1 MWTSVLR
8 SGVMIMKTSA
18 VTSDELLRMPNDG
31 HRYELLDGELRK
43 MAPAGQKHGRIII
56 NITTPLD
63 QYVRA
68 NQLGAVY
75 AAETGFQLT
84 RNPDTV
90 RAPDVAFVSSE
101 RLAKLGEVEGYWP
114 GAPDLAVEVI
124 SPSDS
129 YADVEDKVFDW
140 RTAGTRLVIV
150 VNPRKRAV
158 MLYKSLS
165 EISVLTEGDTIDAN
179 DVVPGWKLPVRNVF
193 E

>member
-1 MWTSVLR
+1 M
-8 SGVMIMKTSA
+8 
-18 VTSDELLRMPNDG
+18 
-31 HRYELLDGELRK
+31 
-43 MAPAGQKHGRIII
+43 

-63 QYVRA
+63 IHVRA
-68 NQLGAVY
+68 NQLGRFY

-90 RAPDVAFVSSE
+90 RAPELAFVSAE
-101 RLAKLGEVEGYWP
+101 RLSAVGEVEGYWP

-140 RTAGTRLVIV
+140 LTAGTRLVIV
-150 VNPRKRAV
+150 VNPRKCAV
-158 MLYKSLS
+158 TLYKSLS

-179 DVVPGWKLPVRNVF
+179 DDVVAGWKLPVRNAF

>member
-1 MWTSVLR
+1 
-8 SGVMIMKTSA
+8 MIMKTSA
-18 VTSDELLRMPNDG
+18 VTSDDLLRMPNDG
-31 HRYELLDGELRK
+31 HRYELLGGELRK

-56 NITTPLD
+56 NIATPLD
-63 QYVRA
+63 QTVRA
-68 NQLGAVY
+68 NRLGVVY

-124 SPSDS
+124 SSSDS

-140 RTAGTRLVIV
+140 LTAGTPAGHRRQPAQARRDAVQVTFRDLRLDG
-150 VNPRKRAV
+150 RG
-158 MLYKSLS
+158 YH
-165 EISVLTEGDTIDAN
+165 
-179 DVVPGWKLPVRNVF
+179 
-193 E
+193 